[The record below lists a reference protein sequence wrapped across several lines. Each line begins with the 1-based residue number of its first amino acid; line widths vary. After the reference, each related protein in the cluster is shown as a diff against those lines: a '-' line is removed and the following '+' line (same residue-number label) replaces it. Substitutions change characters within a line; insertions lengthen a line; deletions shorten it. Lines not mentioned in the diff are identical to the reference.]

1 MNELEKVTQEIIR
14 RHDTLMSSARRTVE
28 EAIKIGKLLT
38 VQKEKMEHGEY
49 LPWIKTLPFS
59 RQTADNYVGLNTY
72 ADKMPTVSNLQEAY
86 KQLESLEDNAGD
98 IRKKL
103 DGAGA
108 EEPDED
114 GVLYEAMVA
123 KAVEN
128 MADLLD
134 KLADIRIEANKLA
147 GREGG
152 EKPEKK
158 EAKGKE
164 EKAE

>member
-1 MNELEKVTQEIIR
+1 MRRYLEVDAAALAKAAAATPAPADDAAATPAPT
-14 RHDTLMSSARRTVE
+14 DTAAAAT
-28 EAIKIGKLLT
+28 
-38 VQKEKMEHGEY
+38 
-49 LPWIKTLPFS
+49 
-59 RQTADNYVGLNTY
+59 TADTEPATTEAGADAGGL
-72 ADKMPTVSNLQEAY
+72 ADAIDKIMSIASDIS